1 MHTNRTMRAIAICAL
16 MLSLIFLLAEG
27 KGGDGKSPGTKR
39 GTRSAETDLQEAA
52 DETLAAALQD
62 EENKKAS
69 ENNTCGGPSDEA
81 LARSLQNKTP
91 ANITSPVKSEASSD
105 KTKAVKPIVLKKKG
119 VNECAD
125 VTVWFVFLHVT

>member
-27 KGGDGKSPGTKR
+27 KGGDGKSAGTKR
-39 GTRSAETDLQEAA
+39 GTRSAETELQEAA
-52 DETLAAALQD
+52 NETLAAALQD

-69 ENNTCGGPSDEA
+69 ENNTCGGLSGEA
-81 LARSLQNKTP
+81 LARSLQDKPP
-91 ANITSPVKSEASSD
+91 ANMTSPVKSEASSD
-105 KTKAVKPIVLKKKG
+105 KTKAVKPVVLKKKG